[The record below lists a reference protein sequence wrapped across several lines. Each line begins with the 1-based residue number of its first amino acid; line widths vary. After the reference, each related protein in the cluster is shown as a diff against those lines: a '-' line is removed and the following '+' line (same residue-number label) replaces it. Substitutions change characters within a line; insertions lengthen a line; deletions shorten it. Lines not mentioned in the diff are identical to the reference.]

1 MGFLDKVKD
10 FLDDGKLN
18 GSTQQPQQAQQT
30 QPVQPVQPEN
40 DSVASA
46 EENVRHF
53 NELKAQAGVDTNAAA
68 NSEDDRT
75 IEAGETVTV
84 EVGFDSPV
92 AYADKDMVPV
102 RFTLKGTVVV
112 EVVDYTQKYGKLQEL
127 LNTYIRGEVFS
138 RIPAKRPKANELG
151 AIAKEAESSL
161 QYVSNYISYLK
172 YKGASIQIV
181 GREVPGEQPML

>member
-30 QPVQPVQPEN
+30 QPVQPEN

-53 NELKAQAGVDTNAAA
+53 NELKAQAGVDTNAVA
-68 NSEDDRT
+68 NSKDDRT

-102 RFTLKGTVVV
+102 RFTLKGTVIV

-127 LNTYIRGEVFS
+127 LNTYIRGEVFG